1 MEKACM
7 AYGEK
12 TGQIEAIRNLVPPS
26 QLLIIDYD
34 QMVSAPAVW
43 LQRIFTFIGA
53 AYETRYADRVRSD
66 SVKKADRLSG
76 NARRLIER
84 YAEPA
89 YRRCLPLVSSDV
101 VT

>member
-1 MEKACM
+1 
-7 AYGEK
+7 
-12 TGQIEAIRNLVPPS
+12 
-26 QLLIIDYD
+26 
-34 QMVSAPAVW
+34 VW